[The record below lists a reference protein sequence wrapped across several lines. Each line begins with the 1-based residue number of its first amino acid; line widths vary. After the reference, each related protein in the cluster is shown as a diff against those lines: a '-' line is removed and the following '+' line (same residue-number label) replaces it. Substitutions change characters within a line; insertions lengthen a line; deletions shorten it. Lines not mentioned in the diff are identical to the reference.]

1 MVQRQLLTSTLLG
14 SLCFLTTACGQP
26 RATPPPPVARVKL
39 AAVQTQPLSQTVVYN
54 ASLQSRE
61 SITLQ
66 PQVSG
71 RIVQINVQSGQVV
84 SQGQPLILIDPS
96 EQQAVVASNL
106 AAIQSAQANVEN
118 ARSILRALE
127 AQRRANLATLEFN
140 RMQAERY
147 TLLFEEGAVSKEQA
161 QSFITSFRTAQA
173 DLQQT
178 EADIRAQQAT
188 IAQLEKAL
196 LAAQANAQQQ
206 AVVLNWFQVRAPF
219 SGVIGNIPPKVGDFV
234 TPQTNLLTLTSNQPL
249 EVYIQVPIEQVPRIR
264 RGTPVELLDPNG
276 NVVGTSSVFFIAPNT
291 TNNTQ
296 TILVKALYD
305 NTRNNLRADQQIQAR
320 IILDQQP
327 GILVPTTAVS
337 NLAGQNF
344 VFVAEKDAEGKM
356 IAKQKP
362 IHVGAIQGNSYQV
375 FKGLQPGEQI
385 VISGIQRLRDG
396 VPITPES

>member
-1 MVQRQLLTSTLLG
+1 MVQRQLFTSALLG
-14 SLCFLTTACGQP
+14 SLCFLATACGQP
-26 RATPPPPVARVKL
+26 KATAPPPAARVKL
-39 AAVQTQPLSQTVVYN
+39 AAVQTETLSQTAVYN

-71 RIVQINVQSGQVV
+71 RIAQINVQNGQFVT
-84 SQGQPLILIDPS
+84 QGQPLLLIDPS

-127 AQRRANLATLEFN
+127 AQRRSNLATVEFN
-140 RMQAERY
+140 RIQAERY
-147 TLLFEEGAVSKEQA
+147 TALFEEGAVSKEQA

-173 DLQQT
+173 ALQQT
-178 EADIRAQQAT
+178 EGDIRAQQAT
-188 IAQLEKAL
+188 IAQLEKVL

-219 SGVIGNIPPKVGDFV
+219 SGVVGNIPPKVGDFV
-234 TPQTNLLTLTSNQPL
+234 TPQTDLLTLTSNQPL
-249 EVYIQVPIEQVPRIR
+249 EVYIQVPIEQIPRIR
-264 RGTPVELLDPNG
+264 MGTPVELIDMNG

-362 IHVGAIQGNSYQV
+362 IQVGAIQGNRYQV
-375 FKGLQPGEQI
+375 FEGLKPGEQI
-385 VISGIQRLRDG
+385 VVSGIQRLRDG

>member
-1 MVQRQLLTSTLLG
+1 MVQRQILS
-14 SLCFLTTACGQP
+14 SLILSSACLIATACGKP
-26 RATPPPPVARVKL
+26 EATTPPPARVQL
-39 AAVQTQPLSQTVVYN
+39 AAVRSENLPQTAIYN
-54 ASLQSRE
+54 ASLQSRQ
-61 SITLQ
+61 SVTML

-71 RIVQINVQSGQVV
+71 RIVQINVQNGQFVT
-84 SQGQPLILIDPS
+84 QGQPLILIDPS
-96 EQQAVVASNL
+96 EQQAVVTSNI

-118 ARSILRALE
+118 ARSTLRSLE
-127 AQRRANLATLEFN
+127 AQRRANLATVEFN
-140 RMQAERY
+140 RIQAERY
-147 TLLFEEGAVSKEQA
+147 TALFEEGAVSKEQA

-188 IAQLEKAL
+188 IAQLEKVL
-196 LAAQANAQQQ
+196 LEAQANAQQQ

-219 SGVIGNIPPKVGDFV
+219 SGIVGNIPPKVGDFV

-249 EVYIQVPIEQVPRIR
+249 EVYIQVPIEQIPRIR
-264 RGTPVELLDPNG
+264 LGTPVELIDMAG

-296 TILVKALYD
+296 TILVKSLYE
-305 NTRNNLRADQQIQAR
+305 NTQNNLRADQQIQAR
-320 IILDQQP
+320 IIFGQQP

-337 NLAGQNF
+337 NLAGQTF
-344 VFVAEKDAEGKM
+344 VFVAEKDNEGKM

-362 IHVGAIQGNSYQV
+362 IQVGSIQGNSYQV
-375 FKGLQPGEQI
+375 FQGLQPGEQI
-385 VISGIQRLRDG
+385 VVSGIQRLRDG